1 MKLHNVKNV
10 VNNNESEKFIAVTNI
25 ENLRDTTEVLGN
37 KKNSYMIVCS
47 KQKCQEFQ
55 DWKIIVQQKFDDNRF
70 LTLMKKVKY
79 L

>member
-1 MKLHNVKNV
+1 MHND
-10 VNNNESEKFIAVTNI
+10 ESEKFIAVTNVD
-25 ENLRDTTEVLGN
+25 NLRDTAEVLGN

-70 LTLMKKVKY
+70 LTLMKKVRY